1 MRSLAVLPMMLTAP
15 LAMAQCPF
23 ASVSTQSYGQGC
35 NPVFGTNPTLSVT
48 LDAANCRVQVAVNAF
63 PGCCNTFL
71 RTYLLAIGFQQVSI
85 PVPQIGPGC
94 TLLVQPTALLIQ
106 PSAGGATFSLGL
118 PPILPPLGFVAQGAA
133 HYFTTIGFSDDFALT
148 DGAQVTLQ

>member
-1 MRSLAVLPMMLTAP
+1 MRLASTFPLLLTSSLAL
-15 LAMAQCPF
+15 AQCPF
-23 ASVSTQSYGQGC
+23 TSVSTQSYGQGC
-35 NPVFGTNPTLSVT
+35 NPVFATNPTLAVA
-48 LDAANCRVQVAVNAF
+48 LDAASCRVQLTVNAF

-71 RTYLLAIGFQQVSI
+71 RTYLLAIGFQQASI

-94 TLLVQPTALLIQ
+94 TVLVQPTALLIQ
-106 PSAGGATFSLGL
+106 PSTAGATFSLGL
-118 PPILPPLGFVAQGAA
+118 PPIVPPLGFVAQGAA